1 MYVKIRDKNTDSD
14 RGVGRTL
21 EKMKKGSRNA
31 WRANARGPVL
41 PVDRLVSIVV
51 FPVGER

>member
-14 RGVGRTL
+14 RGAGRTL
-21 EKMKKGSRNA
+21 EKMKKGRRNA